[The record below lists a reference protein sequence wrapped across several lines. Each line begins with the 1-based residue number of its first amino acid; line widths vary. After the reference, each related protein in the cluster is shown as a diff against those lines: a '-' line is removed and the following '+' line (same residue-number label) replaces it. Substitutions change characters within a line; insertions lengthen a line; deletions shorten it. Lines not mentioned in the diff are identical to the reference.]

1 MLPTGPGKAIPAG
14 PEAARRDDRRSRGTS
29 GGVRGRVAAG
39 RLAARAG
46 LSDSPAMTPAPV
58 SDLDLVRDAERRAWM
73 RACQFAWLSLLA
85 FWVIASM
92 SIDTEFARD
101 GRTGPPL
108 FAWVTE
114 GSSVI
119 MTAMI
124 LPFMMWLGIRFPLE
138 PGRWLNSLPAHLGGY
153 LVYLTLHITGMV
165 LIREGVWA
173 FAYGGDYEFFH
184 DAPWR
189 EIVYEARKD
198 LGTYAGYQ
206 VIIAVSL
213 ALQYRRLEVEA
224 ARAEAKRSHRLTLKC
239 GGRTLRIAAEEFRAA
254 KAAGNYVEVCLA
266 AGDHLARLTLADL
279 QKQLVEAGVDAVR
292 VHRSWLVNR
301 ERIREICPTGDG
313 DVLLI
318 LDSGEKIPGSRRFR
332 EHLEVT

>member
-1 MLPTGPGKAIPAG
+1 
-14 PEAARRDDRRSRGTS
+14 
-29 GGVRGRVAAG
+29 
-39 RLAARAG
+39 
-46 LSDSPAMTPAPV
+46 MTPAPV

-85 FWVIASM
+85 FWMIASM

-239 GGRTLRIAAEEFRAA
+239 GGRTLRIAAEEFLAA
-254 KAAGNYVEVCLA
+254 KAAGNYVEVRLA
-266 AGDHLARLTLADL
+266 TGDHLARLTLADL

>member
-1 MLPTGPGKAIPAG
+1 MASMAG

-29 GGVRGRVAAG
+29 GGEQGRVAAAG
-39 RLAARAG
+39 LAARAG

-58 SDLDLVRDAERRAWM
+58 SDLDLVRDAERRAWL

-114 GSSVI
+114 GSSVV
-119 MTAMI
+119 MTALI

-138 PGRWLNSLPAHLGGY
+138 PGRWLASLPAHLGGY

-239 GGRTLRIAAEEFRAA
+239 GGRTLRISAEEFLAA
-254 KAAGNYVEVCLA
+254 KAAGNYVEVRIA

-313 DVLLI
+313 DVLLT

-332 EHLEVT
+332 EHLEVA